1 MEPLLQDFRYGFRI
15 LFRNPGFTAVAVL
28 SLALGIG
35 ANSTIFSVIHTVML
49 QPLPYKDR
57 ERLVAI
63 FEANLEQGQPKGWV
77 ATGNFLDW
85 KRRNGVFDQMEWIAG
100 SSSMNLI
107 GSGEPARV
115 EVQHVTPSLL
125 QLLGVQPVVGRTFR
139 EEDLQR

>member
-1 MEPLLQDFRYGFRI
+1 
-15 LFRNPGFTAVAVL
+15 
-28 SLALGIG
+28 
-35 ANSTIFSVIHTVML
+35 
-49 QPLPYKDR
+49 
-57 ERLVAI
+57 VAI

-85 KRRNGVFDQMEWIAG
+85 KRQNGVFDQMEWIAG

-125 QLLGVQPVVGRTFR
+125 QLLGVQPVLGRTFR
-139 EEDLQR
+139 EEDLQREDTVVLSHNFWQRQFGGDEKVFAQKTLS